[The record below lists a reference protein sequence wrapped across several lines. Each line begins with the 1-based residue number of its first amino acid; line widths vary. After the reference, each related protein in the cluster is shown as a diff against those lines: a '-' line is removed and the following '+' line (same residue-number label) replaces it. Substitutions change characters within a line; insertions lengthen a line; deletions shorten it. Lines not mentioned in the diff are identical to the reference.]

1 MQAIALG
8 RMSLIDANPT
18 ARPAAFHRW
27 KRGLTRLLL
36 TRLVLTVVLALS
48 WLGCP
53 TMVRAEDSAEI
64 GGQLFQNH
72 CAGCHVHGGNIIHRN
87 KTLKLAALTR
97 AGLTSPEAIAAVAA
111 AGIGQMGGYGAV
123 LGADGPAAVGAW
135 VWDQAQRGWP

>member
-1 MQAIALG
+1 L
-8 RMSLIDANPT
+8 
-18 ARPAAFHRW
+18 
-27 KRGLTRLLL
+27 
-36 TRLVLTVVLALS
+36 LTVVLALS
-48 WLGCP
+48 LLGCP

-72 CAGCHVHGGNIIHRN
+72 CAGCHVHGGNIIRRN

>member
-72 CAGCHVHGGNIIHRN
+72 CAGCHVHGGNIIRRN